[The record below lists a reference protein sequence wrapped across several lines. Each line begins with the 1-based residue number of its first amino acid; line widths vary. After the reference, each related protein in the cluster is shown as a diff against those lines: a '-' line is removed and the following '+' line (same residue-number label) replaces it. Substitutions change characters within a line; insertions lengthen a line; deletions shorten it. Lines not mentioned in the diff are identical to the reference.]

1 MNKRE
6 LILQTTLGL
15 ITENGFHATP
25 MSMISKKAKV
35 AAGTIYH
42 HFENKE
48 VLLEALYT
56 ESKQK
61 MGRAMQLATVGGQN
75 YEADFKSIWI
85 SLFIFYAENYETFQF
100 LEQYAQSPFIRKET
114 KEEQRKHYQPII
126 QFLNDGIDKGLLK
139 SIDVEILTEMVHGT
153 VVSAAK
159 IFHQQK
165 KLTKKSIDD
174 LAQFAWQA
182 AKA

>member
-1 MNKRE
+1 MDKRD
-6 LILQTTLGL
+6 LILEATLDL

-61 MGRAMQLATVGGQN
+61 MGRAMQLATVRGTN
-75 YEADFKSIWI
+75 YETDFKSIWI
-85 SLFIFYAENYETFQF
+85 SLFIFYADNSKTFHF

-114 KEEQRKHYQPII
+114 KEEQKKHYQPII
-126 QFLNDGIDKGLLK
+126 DFLGDGIKKGALK
-139 SIDVEILTEMVHGT
+139 KMDVSILTEMVHGT

-165 KLTKKSIDD
+165 GITKNTIDE
-174 LAQFAWQA
+174 LAEFAWQA
-182 AKA
+182 AKK

>member
-6 LILQTTLGL
+6 LILDATLKL
-15 ITENGFHATP
+15 VTENGFHATP

-48 VLLEALYT
+48 VLLEALYA
-56 ESKQK
+56 ESKMK
-61 MGRAMQLATVGGQN
+61 MGRALQLATVTGEDF
-75 YEADFKSIWI
+75 EADFKSIWI

-114 KEEQRKHYQPII
+114 REEQRKHYQPII
-126 QFLNDGIDKGLLK
+126 VFLGEGISKGFLK
-139 SIDVEILTEMVHGT
+139 SIDVEVLTDMIHGT

-159 IFHQQK
+159 IFHLPK
-165 KLTKKSIDD
+165 PLSKATIDD
-174 LAQFAWQA
+174 LAEFAWRA
-182 AKA
+182 SKT

>member
-1 MNKRE
+1 MDKRE
-6 LILQTTLGL
+6 LILEATLEL
-15 ITENGFHATP
+15 VTENGFHATP

-48 VLLEALYT
+48 VLLEALYS
-56 ESKQK
+56 ESKKK
-61 MGRAMQLATVGGQN
+61 MGRVMQLATLTGEN
-75 YEADFKSIWI
+75 YEIDFKSIWI
-85 SLFIFYAENYETFQF
+85 SLFIFYAENSKTFQF
-100 LEQYAQSPFIRKET
+100 LEQYSQSPFIRKET

-126 QFLNDGIDKGLLK
+126 DFLGNGIRKGHLK

-153 VVSAAK
+153 VASAAK
-159 IFHQQK
+159 IFHGQK
-165 KLTKKSIDD
+165 GLTKKSIDE

>member
-1 MNKRE
+1 MDKRQ
-6 LILQTTLGL
+6 LILEATLEL
-15 ITENGFHATP
+15 VTENGFHATP

-48 VLLEALYT
+48 VLLEALYA

-61 MGRAMQLATVGGQN
+61 MGRAMQLASVTGKD

-85 SLFIFYAENYETFQF
+85 SLFIFYAENNQTFKF

-126 QFLNDGIDKGLLK
+126 DFLGKGMKDGVLK
-139 SIDVEILTEMVHGT
+139 SMNVEILTEMVHGT

-165 KLTKKSIDD
+165 GLTKKSIDE

-182 AKA
+182 ARK

>member
-1 MNKRE
+1 MDKRK
-6 LILQTTLGL
+6 LILEATLDL

-48 VLLEALYT
+48 VLLEALYA

-61 MGRAMQLATVGGQN
+61 MGRAMEMAMRNGKD
-75 YEADFKSIWI
+75 YEADFKAIWI
-85 SLFIFYAENYETFQF
+85 SLFIFYADNSKTFQF

-126 QFLNDGIDKGLLK
+126 DFLGEGIKKGLLK
-139 SIDVEILTEMVHGT
+139 SMDVEILTEMVHGT

-159 IFHQQK
+159 IFHQHK
-165 KLTKKSIDD
+165 GLTKKSIDE

>member
-6 LILQTTLGL
+6 LILEATLDL
-15 ITENGFHATP
+15 VTENGFHATP

-42 HFENKE
+42 HFDNKE
-48 VLLEALYT
+48 ELLQALYAD
-56 ESKQK
+56 SKKK
-61 MGRAMQLATVGGQN
+61 MGRAMQLATVSGKN
-75 YEADFKSIWI
+75 YEEDYKSIWI
-85 SLFIFYAENYETFQF
+85 SLFIFYAENNKIFQF

-126 QFLNDGIDKGLLK
+126 DFLGKGIQNGILK

-165 KLTKKSIDD
+165 GLNKKSIDE

>member
-1 MNKRE
+1 MDKRE
-6 LILQTTLGL
+6 LILQATLEL
-15 ITENGFHATP
+15 VTENGFHATP
-25 MSMISKKAKV
+25 MSMISKKANV

-48 VLLEALYT
+48 VLLEALYA
-56 ESKQK
+56 ESKRK
-61 MGRAMQLATVGGQN
+61 MGRAMQLATVTGKD

-85 SLFIFYAENYETFQF
+85 SLFIFYAENNQTFQF

-126 QFLNDGIDKGLLK
+126 DFLGEGIRKGNLK
-139 SIDVEILTEMVHGT
+139 SMDVEILTEMVHGT

-165 KLTKKSIDD
+165 GLNKRTIEE

>member
-1 MNKRE
+1 MDKRE
-6 LILQTTLGL
+6 LILKATLEL
-15 ITENGFHATP
+15 VTENGFHATP

-48 VLLEALYT
+48 VLLEALYA
-56 ESKQK
+56 ESKRK
-61 MGRAMQLATVGGQN
+61 MGRAMQLATVTGKD

-85 SLFIFYAENYETFQF
+85 SLFIFYAENNQTFQF

-126 QFLNDGIDKGLLK
+126 DFLGEGIRKGNLK
-139 SIDVEILTEMVHGT
+139 SMDVDILTEMVHGT

-165 KLTKKSIDD
+165 GLNKRTIEE

>member
-1 MNKRE
+1 MDKRE
-6 LILQTTLGL
+6 LILQATLEL
-15 ITENGFHATP
+15 VTENGFHATP

-48 VLLEALYT
+48 VLLEGLYA
-56 ESKQK
+56 ESKRK
-61 MGRAMQLATVGGQN
+61 MGRAMQLATVTGKD

-85 SLFIFYAENYETFQF
+85 SLFIFYAENNQTFQF

-126 QFLNDGIDKGLLK
+126 DFLGEGIRKEFLK
-139 SIDVEILTEMVHGT
+139 SMDVEILTEMVHGT

-165 KLTKKSIDD
+165 GLTKKTIEE

-182 AKA
+182 TKA

>member
-6 LILQTTLGL
+6 LILEATLDL
-15 ITENGFHATP
+15 ITEHGFHATP

-48 VLLEALYT
+48 ILLEALYT
-56 ESKQK
+56 ESKGK
-61 MGRAMQLATVGGQN
+61 MGRAMQLATVNGEN
-75 YEADFKSIWI
+75 YEADYKSIWI
-85 SLFIFYAENYETFQF
+85 SLFIFYADNSKTFQF

-126 QFLNDGIDKGLLK
+126 DFLGQGIRKGYLK

-165 KLTKKSIDD
+165 ELSKIAINE

>member
-1 MNKRE
+1 MDKRE
-6 LILQTTLGL
+6 LVLKATLEL
-15 ITENGFHATP
+15 VTENGFHATP

-48 VLLEALYT
+48 VLLEALYA
-56 ESKQK
+56 ESKRK
-61 MGRAMQLATVGGQN
+61 MGRAMQLATVTGKD

-85 SLFIFYAENYETFQF
+85 SLFIFYAENNQTFQF

-126 QFLNDGIDKGLLK
+126 DFLGEGIRKGNLK
-139 SIDVEILTEMVHGT
+139 SMDVDILTEMVHGT

-165 KLTKKSIDD
+165 GLNKRTIEE

>member
-6 LILQTTLGL
+6 LILQATLEL

-48 VLLEALYT
+48 VLLEALYS
-56 ESKQK
+56 ESKEK
-61 MGRAMQLATVGGQN
+61 MGKSMQAAELSGN
-75 YEADFKSIWI
+75 SFEEDFKSIWTA
-85 SLFIFYAENYETFQF
+85 LFTFYANNRLRFQF
-100 LEQYAQSPFIRKET
+100 LEQYAQSPFIQKET

-126 QFLNDGIDKGLLK
+126 NFLQQGIEYGHMS
-139 SIDVEILTEMVHGT
+139 SIDVEVMTEMVHGT
-153 VVSAAK
+153 VVAAAK
-159 IFHQQK
+159 IFHSVGN
-165 KLTKKSIDD
+165 LNKSTVSD
-174 LAQFAWQA
+174 LANFAW
-182 AKA
+182 KAVKK

>member
-1 MNKRE
+1 MDKRE
-6 LILQTTLGL
+6 LILEATLEL

-48 VLLEALYT
+48 VLLEALYA
-56 ESKQK
+56 ESKKK
-61 MGRAMQLATVGGQN
+61 MGRAMQLATVNGEN
-75 YEADFKSIWI
+75 YETDFKSIWI
-85 SLFIFYAENYETFQF
+85 SLFIFYADNSNTFQF

-126 QFLNDGIDKGLLK
+126 DFLGEGIRKGNLK
-139 SIDVEILTEMVHGT
+139 SMDVEILTEMVHGT
-153 VVSAAK
+153 VASAAK
-159 IFHQQK
+159 IFHQNK
-165 KLTKKSIDD
+165 GLSKNAIDQ

>member
-1 MNKRE
+1 MDKRQ
-6 LILQTTLGL
+6 LILQATLEL
-15 ITENGFHATP
+15 VTENGFHATP
-25 MSMISKKAKV
+25 MSMISKRAKV

-48 VLLEALYT
+48 ELLEALYA
-56 ESKQK
+56 ESKEK
-61 MGRAMQLATVGGQN
+61 MGRAMQLASLTGKD
-75 YEADFKSIWI
+75 YEQDFKNIWI
-85 SLFIFYAENYETFQF
+85 SLFIFYAENDTTFQF

-126 QFLNDGIDKGLLK
+126 DFLDQGIKANLLMD
-139 SIDVEILTEMVHGT
+139 IGVEILTEMVHGT

-165 KLTKKSIDD
+165 GLNKNAIDA
-174 LAQFAWQA
+174 LAQFAWQG
-182 AKA
+182 AKV